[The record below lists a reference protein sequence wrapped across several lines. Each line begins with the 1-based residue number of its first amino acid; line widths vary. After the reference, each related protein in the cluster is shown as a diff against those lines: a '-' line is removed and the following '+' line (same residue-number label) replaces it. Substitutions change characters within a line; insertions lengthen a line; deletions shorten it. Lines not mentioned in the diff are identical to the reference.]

1 VSEDEVEEMNAVE
14 LGGKW
19 EEENAVD
26 WDEDG
31 EADAEN
37 AAEWLTMALE
47 EL

>member
-1 VSEDEVEEMNAVE
+1 MSEDEVEGMNAVE
-14 LGGKW
+14 LGGKR

-31 EADAEN
+31 EADVV
-37 AAEWLTMALE
+37 EWLTMALE